1 MIQAVRSELLKLR
14 TTRLWWGMAIAVV
27 LVSAAFA
34 ALFGVVAALV
44 FLVTSV
50 VALVREVDALDGI
63 MGRAAD
69 AAGIQWRT
77 LNASKGPA
85 VRATRDEG
93 LTVVPVCPYVTKW
106 LTKHTD
112 HGATVAQPTPDD
124 LAAIPQ

>member
-1 MIQAVRSELLKLR
+1 MSASVSRETGPDRFEVSSDGAVA
-14 TTRLWWGMAIAVV
+14 GFAQVV
-27 LVSAAFA
+27 DHDGRRVFFHTEVGEE
-34 ALFGVVAALV
+34 FGGQGLAGTVVEA
-44 FLVTSV
+44 
-50 VALVREVDALDGI
+50 
-63 MGRAAD
+63 
-69 AAGIQWRT
+69 
-77 LNASKGPA
+77 A